1 MACFETGTVVSLS
14 PREAITLPHVG
25 GSTLRV
31 TKGTV
36 WLTEERGRDD
46 IVLRAGDNW
55 LVESNGNTVVEAYD
69 GAVFCVIG
77 RQGALPQ
84 AAVRQQQRE
93 RRPALSALLA
103 YFTVMPRQ
111 APYF

>member
-14 PREAITLPHVG
+14 PREVVTLPHVG

-55 LVESNGNTVVEAYD
+55 LVESNGNTVVEAQD
-69 GAVFCVIG
+69 GAVFCIVG
-77 RQGALPQ
+77 RAGGRVPTF
-84 AAVRQQQRE
+84 AAPARE
-93 RRPALSALLA
+93 RRTVLSALLA
-103 YFTVMPRQ
+103 HFSVMPRQ

>member
-46 IVLRAGDNW
+46 IVLRPGDNW
-55 LVESNGNTVVEAYD
+55 LVESNGNTVIEAYD
-69 GAVFCVIG
+69 GAVLCIIG
-77 RQGALPQ
+77 RKGALPR
-84 AAVRQQQRE
+84 AAAQQQHD

-103 YFTVMPRQ
+103 YFTVMPRH

>member
-1 MACFETGTVVSLS
+1 MACFETGTFVSLS
-14 PREAITLPHVG
+14 PREVITLPHVG

-55 LVESNGNTVVEAYD
+55 LVESNGDTVVEAQD
-69 GAVFCVIG
+69 GAVFCIVG
-77 RQGALPQ
+77 RAGGRVPTF
-84 AAVRQQQRE
+84 AAPARE
-93 RRPALSALLA
+93 RYPMLSTLLA
-103 YFTVMPRQ
+103 YFSVMPRQ

>member
-1 MACFETGTVVSLS
+1 MACYETGTFVSLS
-14 PREAITLPHVG
+14 PREVITLPHVG

-55 LVESNGNTVVEAYD
+55 LVESNGNTVVEAHD
-69 GAVFCVIG
+69 RAVFCIVG
-77 RQGALPQ
+77 R
-84 AAVRQQQRE
+84 AAGRVPTFTSA
-93 RRPALSALLA
+93 RRRHPVLSTLLA
-103 YFTVMPRQ
+103 YFSVMPRR